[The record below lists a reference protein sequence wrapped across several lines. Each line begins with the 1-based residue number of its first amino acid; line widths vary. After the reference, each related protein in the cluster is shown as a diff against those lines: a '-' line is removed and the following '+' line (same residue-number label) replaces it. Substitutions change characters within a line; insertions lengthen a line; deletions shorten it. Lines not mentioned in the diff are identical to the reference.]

1 MVPVIPM
8 ELRNLK
14 TFLRAA
20 ALKSFTAAGRELGYS
35 QANISAQIRQ
45 LETNLQ
51 AQGVPVTGMHCEKGT
66 AGKNA
71 VGPSMRNRFQTPRT
85 DGTEANG

>member
-45 LETNLQ
+45 LEN
-51 AQGVPVTGMHCEKGT
+51 
-66 AGKNA
+66 
-71 VGPSMRNRFQTPRT
+71 
-85 DGTEANG
+85 